1 MDKEIKIKQL
11 TEQINYFKQ
20 FMNKSKK
27 QQIEII
33 RQLEKAVSVLKK
45 QKD

>member
-20 FMNKSKK
+20 FMNKNRK
-27 QQIEII
+27 QQLEII
-33 RQLEKAVSVLKK
+33 KQLENAVSVLKK

>member
-11 TEQINYFKQ
+11 SEQINYFKQ
-20 FMNKSKK
+20 FMNKSRK
-27 QQIEII
+27 QQLEII
-33 RQLEKAVSVLKK
+33 KQLENALTILKK

>member
-20 FMNKSKK
+20 FMNKNRK
-27 QQIEII
+27 QQLEII
-33 RQLEKAVSVLKK
+33 KQLENAVSILKK

>member
-1 MDKEIKIKQL
+1 MEKEIKIKQL

-20 FMNKSKK
+20 FMNKSRK
-27 QQIEII
+27 QQLEII
-33 RQLEKAVSVLKK
+33 KQLENAVSVLKK